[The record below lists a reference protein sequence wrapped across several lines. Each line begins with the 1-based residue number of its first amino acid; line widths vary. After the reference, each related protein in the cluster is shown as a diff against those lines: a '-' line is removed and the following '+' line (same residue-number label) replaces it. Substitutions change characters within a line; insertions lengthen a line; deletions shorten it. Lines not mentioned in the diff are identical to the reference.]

1 MSEIVETDLTLI
13 NELAEKVLGLTVDAS
28 TVRAVHRLGGLTNRS
43 YHLLFADGEELVVRI
58 PGEGTEAMIDRKN
71 EKVST
76 ELACELGIDAKLIY
90 FGDDGSKISKYIPD
104 AVTMTAKQLRQPEVI
119 RQIAEV
125 LAKIHHCGRDTGV
138 PFKVFTMAEQYES
151 IIADLNVALFEDY
164 EQVKASVSQIKGW
177 LDQTIKP
184 SLQPC
189 HNDPLC
195 ENWVMGKDKLYL
207 VDWEYAGMNDG
218 MWDLAAVSIEA
229 EYDAQCDQQLLAAY
243 LGEDNQLEA
252 MHFLASKIFVDYLW
266 TLWAKARVPYGGQ
279 AMEDWAQERYAR
291 LKKFLAEFSD
301 RAENLNISL

>member
-13 NELAEKVLGLTVDAS
+13 YKLAEEVLGMTVDAN
-28 TVRAVHRLGGLTNRS
+28 TTREIYRLGGLTNRS
-43 YHLLFADGEELVVRI
+43 YHLVFADGEELVMRI
-58 PGEGTEAMIDRKN
+58 PGEGTETIIDRKN
-71 EKVST
+71 EKIST

-90 FGDDGSKISKYIPD
+90 FGADGSKISKFIPG
-104 AVTMTAKQLRQPEVI
+104 AITMTADRLRQPEVI
-119 RQIAEV
+119 RQVAEV

-138 PFKVFTMAEQYES
+138 PFKVFTMAEQYEG
-151 IIADLNVALFEDY
+151 IITDLNVDLFEDY

-177 LDQTIKP
+177 LDQAIKP

-229 EYDAQCDQQLLAAY
+229 EYDAECDRQLLAAY

-291 LKKFLAEFSD
+291 LKKFLEEFSV
-301 RAENLNISL
+301 RAGDLSLTL

>member
-1 MSEIVETDLTLI
+1 MSEIVEADLSLI
-13 NELAEKVLGLTVDAS
+13 NKLAEDVLDLTVDAGTIRS
-28 TVRAVHRLGGLTNRS
+28 IRRLGGLTNRS
-43 YHLLFADGEELVVRI
+43 YHLVFADGKELVVRI
-58 PGEGTEAMIDRKN
+58 PGEGTAAMIDRKN
-71 EKVST
+71 EKIST
-76 ELACELGIDAKLIY
+76 ELACELGIDAELIY
-90 FGDDGSKISKYIPD
+90 FGEDGCKISNYIQD
-104 AVTMTAKQLRQPEVI
+104 AVTMKAEDLRQPETI

-125 LAKIHHCGRDTGV
+125 LAKIHNCGKDTAV
-138 PFKVFTMAEQYES
+138 PFKVFAMADQYEN
-151 IIADLNVALFEDY
+151 IIADLNVPLFEDY
-164 EQVKASVSQIKGW
+164 EQAKESVSKIKDW
-177 LDQTIKP
+177 LDQTIKT

-229 EYDAQCDQQLLAAY
+229 EYDAECDRQLLAAY

-279 AMEDWAQERYAR
+279 AMEDWAQERYSR
-291 LKKFLAEFSD
+291 LKKFLAEFADKASD
-301 RAENLNISL
+301 FGLVL